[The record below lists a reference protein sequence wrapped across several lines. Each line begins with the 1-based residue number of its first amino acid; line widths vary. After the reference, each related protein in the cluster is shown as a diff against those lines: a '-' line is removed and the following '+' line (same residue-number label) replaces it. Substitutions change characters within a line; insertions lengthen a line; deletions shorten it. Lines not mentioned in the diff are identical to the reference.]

1 MTDVTIIRVKRPD
14 RYTTHRVSTLEPNRI
29 PWNVYYIVTSTV
41 FTELANLFKTAWV
54 IFPSKNLSIIVKKE
68 GTKEIEEYC
77 DLLLH
82 GKACIMVPT
91 YVKHKKEYA
100 YRYSRKSIK
109 AKNTTLGQGLGKFY
123 YLENGNFESPC
134 LYCARSHYYL
144 VGDCTPWTNSCLNN
158 FWRGI
163 ERRP

>member
-1 MTDVTIIRVKRPD
+1 MTDVTVIRVKRPD
-14 RYTTHRVSTLEPNRI
+14 CYTSHRVSTLEPNRI

-82 GKACIMVPT
+82 GNACIMVPT
-91 YVKHKKEYA
+91 YVTREKKYA
-100 YRYSRKSIK
+100 YQYSRKSVK
-109 AKNTTLGQGLGKFY
+109 TKSVTLGHGLGKFY
-123 YLENGNFESPC
+123 FLENGIFEPPC
-134 LYCARSHYYL
+134 TYCARSHRFI
-144 VGDCTPWTNSCLNN
+144 VGDCTPGTNSCLNN